1 MLKLRNALTIAC
13 VAVAVGVGGGSLA
26 YAEVDD
32 VLDNSRFS
40 DCHGFAEDTERLQC
54 YDEKTGFVA
63 VIETAEDEAIE
74 DGSQWSLE
82 TETSALDGRTDV
94 WLRVTSENTQPNQ
107 IGRATRA
114 HFWVR
119 CMQNRTNAFITF
131 ESYTSRNQQVRY
143 KLDDKPI
150 QSVWME
156 TMDGGL
162 GIGIWSGNRA
172 IPFVR
177 GLFGA
182 SEMVVGYASF
192 SDRNL
197 EFTFDI
203 SGLRQRIEVLAESC
217 EWTP

>member
-1 MLKLRNALTIAC
+1 MKRPMIRISLVVFAC
-13 VAVAVGVGGGSLA
+13 CLSFAGRSD
-26 YAEVDD
+26 AETVS
-32 VLDNSRFS
+32 DNLIYPAFA
-40 DCHGFAEDTERLQC
+40 DCHALEDSGDRLKC
-54 YDEKTGFVA
+54 YDNTTGFVA
-63 VIETAEDEAIE
+63 LIEPVATSVVP
-74 DGSQWSLE
+74 DGSQWFLE

-94 WLRVTSENTQPNQ
+94 WLRVTSQNTQPNQ

-156 TMDGGL
+156 TMDGGR
-162 GIGIWSGNRA
+162 GIGLWSGNRA

-177 GLFGA
+177 ELFGA
-182 SEMVVGYASF
+182 SELVMAYASY

-203 SGLRQRIEVLAESC
+203 SGLRDQIAPLSDSC
-217 EWTP
+217 SWSP